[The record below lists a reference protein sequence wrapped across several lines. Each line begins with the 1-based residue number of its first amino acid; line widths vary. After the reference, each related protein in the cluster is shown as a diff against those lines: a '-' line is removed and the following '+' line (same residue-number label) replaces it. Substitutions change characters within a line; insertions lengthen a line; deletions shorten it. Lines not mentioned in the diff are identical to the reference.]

1 MKLILTLAT
10 ILALAAP
17 VLALNFDQN
26 ITPDVIFGSG
36 NANGSFTTD
45 VAGGVELG
53 LRGKLRFNAANNPEN
68 TFNSNGDGS
77 YSFIAGA
84 APGGF
89 SWQPGSPTT
98 PVWNFEF
105 SVNTN
110 VDGTSGLVLADL
122 TYELAL
128 DFDPSP
134 GGTNFLVFD
143 LITPS
148 VPAPMYD
155 HSLGDNMTTAAT
167 DVIAGDPVAYAAA
180 LASLNV
186 AQNSWNYEFFNDA
199 PFNAFNPADNAVYEI
214 YLRAFDGSG
223 AMVAETMIS
232 IVVGSA
238 VANED
243 ASWSEVK
250 SLFR

>member
-1 MKLILTLAT
+1 MKLLLTL
-10 ILALAAP
+10 IALVTMAIPA
-17 VLALNFDQN
+17 LALNYDQN
-26 ITPDVIFGSG
+26 VTPDVIFGTG

-53 LRGKLRFNAANNPEN
+53 LRGKLRFNAANEPEG
-68 TFNSNGDGS
+68 TYNSNGDGS

-89 SWQPGSPTT
+89 SWMPGSPTT

-105 SVNTN
+105 AVNTDVN
-110 VDGTSGLVLADL
+110 GTSGLVLDDL

-128 DFDPSP
+128 DFDPSLA
-134 GGTNFLVFD
+134 GTNFLAFD

-148 VPAPMYD
+148 GTAPLFD
-155 HSLGDNMTTAAT
+155 HSLGNNTTTDAT
-167 DVIAGDPVAYAAA
+167 DVVAGDPAAYAAA
-180 LASLNV
+180 LSTLNV
-186 AQNSWNYEFFNDA
+186 AQNSWNYEFFNDDA
-199 PFNAFNPADNAVYEI
+199 YSTFNPADNAVYDI
-214 YLRAFDGSG
+214 YLRAFDGTG

-232 IVVGSA
+232 IVVGDA
-238 VANED
+238 VSNEN
-243 ASWSEVK
+243 ASWGEIK